1 MKNIIKGGDIMLSM
15 AIVGMGKMAAEH
27 AKWIDENKDMKLTA
41 ICEKNVKRHTE
52 IKEKYGVDVYSDID
66 SLLSSEKDLDFAVIV
81 TTNEVHE
88 ELTIKALE
96 SGANV
101 IVEKP
106 MTLTYE
112 STKRMVAAAEKNKK
126 HLFVHQSSRWDREYL
141 LIKETIN
148 SGKIGDIL
156 AIQSKVMLCDE
167 GWPSWGIDGMANP
180 WRIKAKYGGGML
192 LDWGPHLVDQ
202 MLQLMGEDPIGV
214 YGVLQSG
221 IWSSEVDDH
230 FFAFLKFEG
239 NILCQIEASNNGR
252 IDMPRWYVIGT
263 KGTIAVKGKAEPFW
277 DEVEI
282 NYIKDDGKKE
292 IEKIKLVGVCESG
305 LEGGF
310 YEDLVPYLNGKK
322 KDFVSM
328 HEAAKVVKVLEM
340 IKKSSEENRFV
351 EF

>member
-141 LIKETIN
+141 LLLLLLPHAWT
-148 SGKIGDIL
+148 
-156 AIQSKVMLCDE
+156 QSLFSSHLNMAQDLHRTHLQAQIHIHQPVLFFQFLFYHHLLYNLSLPHPRKAR
-167 GWPSWGIDGMANP
+167 PSP
-180 WRIKAKYGGGML
+180 L
-192 LDWGPHLVDQ
+192 LQ
-202 MLQLMGEDPIGV
+202 
-214 YGVLQSG
+214 
-221 IWSSEVDDH
+221 
-230 FFAFLKFEG
+230 
-239 NILCQIEASNNGR
+239 
-252 IDMPRWYVIGT
+252 
-263 KGTIAVKGKAEPFW
+263 
-277 DEVEI
+277 
-282 NYIKDDGKKE
+282 
-292 IEKIKLVGVCESG
+292 
-305 LEGGF
+305 
-310 YEDLVPYLNGKK
+310 
-322 KDFVSM
+322 
-328 HEAAKVVKVLEM
+328 
-340 IKKSSEENRFV
+340 
-351 EF
+351 